1 MLASFFFQRK
11 WEKYLELLKL
21 QIIGYKLGFWRVINT
36 TWKNLIKLIICTT
49 LLDVIWCVVFQGFSG
64 FVTCLFGLS
73 GKAEMEI
80 LEALFSSRFWREGS
94 AFCRHQ
100 AELNKEYENLVVDW
114 IWPPGTMIKEGKSS
128 LHSMKTLDFLSFLAS
143 ATAFSN
149 QRHFLVC
156 FVFDDLTVWQ
166 VVKLWFNFLACT
178 RLHVMKHFFLFKTKQ
193 VMNDFCL
200 RPNRFLLEKWLFYAF
215 IAPFF
220 PVAWMSSN
228 ISILFFFGFLGP
240 YQNEC
245 FIE

>member
-1 MLASFFFQRK
+1 MLASFFSKEVRK
-11 WEKYLELLKL
+11 VSGAFKTPNYRLQTWFLEGNQHHLKKTWSSL
-21 QIIGYKLGFWRVINT
+21 SYVQHSWCDMMCGFPR
-36 TWKNLIKLIICTT
+36 
-49 LLDVIWCVVFQGFSG
+49 FSG

-73 GKAEMEI
+73 GKADGNLGSI
-80 LEALFSSRFWREGS
+80 VFFSVLKGRKCVLQ
-94 AFCRHQ
+94 A

-193 VMNDFCL
+193 VMNDFGL

-220 PVAWMSSN
+220 PVAGMSSN
-228 ISILFFFGFLGP
+228 ISIPFFVAIGTSK
-240 YQNEC
+240 
-245 FIE
+245 

>member
-1 MLASFFFQRK
+1 MWYDVWFSKVFLALWLVFLA
-11 WEKYLELLKL
+11 YLEK
-21 QIIGYKLGFWRVINT
+21 Q
-36 TWKNLIKLIICTT
+36 
-49 LLDVIWCVVFQGFSG
+49 
-64 FVTCLFGLS
+64 
-73 GKAEMEI
+73 MEI

-178 RLHVMKHFFLFKTKQ
+178 RLHVMKHFFSSKPSRLWMILAWGPIGFCWR
-193 VMNDFCL
+193 NDYFM
-200 RPNRFLLEKWLFYAF
+200 LL
-215 IAPFF
+215 
-220 PVAWMSSN
+220 
-228 ISILFFFGFLGP
+228 
-240 YQNEC
+240 
-245 FIE
+245 

>member
-1 MLASFFFQRK
+1 MVSAFAIKEACLFFNASFFFFQRK

-36 TWKNLIKLIICTT
+36 TWKKPDQAYHMYNT
-49 LLDVIWCVVFQGFSG
+49 LDVIWCVVFQGFLALWLV
-64 FVTCLFGLS
+64 FLAYLE
-73 GKAEMEI
+73 KQMEI

-178 RLHVMKHFFLFKTKQ
+178 RLHVMKHFFSSKPSRLWMILAWGPIGFCWR
-193 VMNDFCL
+193 NDYFM
-200 RPNRFLLEKWLFYAF
+200 LL
-215 IAPFF
+215 
-220 PVAWMSSN
+220 
-228 ISILFFFGFLGP
+228 
-240 YQNEC
+240 
-245 FIE
+245 